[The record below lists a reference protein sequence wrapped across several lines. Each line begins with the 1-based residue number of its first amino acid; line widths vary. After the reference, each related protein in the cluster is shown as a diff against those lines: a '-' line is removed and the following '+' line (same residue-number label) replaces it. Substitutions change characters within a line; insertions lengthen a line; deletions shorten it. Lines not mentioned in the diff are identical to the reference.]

1 MQNGAVT
8 PYMDIYITSAV
19 FQIFQII
26 TVLAFSP
33 LIAGFINR
41 IEEIIQGKRGPSILQ
56 PYYDLYKLFHK
67 EVIISEDSSFV
78 FRFAP
83 FVSFISMILITMLIP
98 VLTAYPLPLGFM
110 GDMLGGAFLFS
121 LSSFFI
127 NIASLDKGTSYGG
140 LGSSRATVLAI
151 LSEPTLI
158 LVFVGVAL
166 IAKSTLPYV
175 MLNTIISHLPLYFSS
190 SHFLIITAFF
200 LLFLAD
206 TDRRPINASTHVEM
220 SMIEEARILDYSGPY
235 LALLKWSGYMK
246 QFLLLV
252 IFLNVLVF
260 PWGLAVN
267 HSPLSLFIAV
277 ITLIFKMFIVGIIA
291 ALIDTSISRLR
302 FFRYQEYFAA
312 AFVLSVLAIMTFQY
326 KGF

>member
-1 MQNGAVT
+1 MNIFLNST
-8 PYMDIYITSAV
+8 V
-19 FQIFQII
+19 FQIFQVI
-26 TVLAFSP
+26 TVLGFSP
-33 LIAGFINR
+33 FIAGFIGK
-41 IEEIIQGKRGPSILQ
+41 IEEIFEGKKGPSVFQ
-56 PYYDLYKLFHK
+56 PYYDIHKLFQK
-67 EVIISEDSSFV
+67 EILIPSGASFI
-78 FRFAP
+78 FKSAP
-83 FVSFISMILITMLIP
+83 FVSFISMVLITLLIP

-127 NIASLDKGTSYGG
+127 NIASLDLGTSYGG
-140 LGSSRATVLAI
+140 LGSSRATLLAI

-166 IAKSTLPYV
+166 IAQSTLPYV
-175 MLNTIISHLPLYFSS
+175 MLHTITTSLPFYFSPP
-190 SHFLIITAFF
+190 HFLIIAAFF

-206 TDRRPINASTHVEM
+206 TDRRPINASTHAEM

-260 PWGLAVN
+260 PWGLSVN
-267 HSPLSLFIAV
+267 HSPAGLIIAV
-277 ITLIFKMFIVGIIA
+277 ISLILKMLIVGFIA
-291 ALIDTSISRLR
+291 GVIDTAISRLR

>member
-1 MQNGAVT
+1 MK
-8 PYMDIYITSAV
+8 IYLNSVI
-19 FQIFQII
+19 FQIFQVL
-26 TVLAFSP
+26 TVLACSP
-33 LIAGFINR
+33 FIAGFISKL
-41 IEEIIQGKRGPSILQ
+41 EEIFEGKRGPSVFQ
-56 PYYDLYKLFHK
+56 PYYDLYKLFQK
-67 EVIISEDSSFV
+67 EILIPSDASFV
-78 FRFAP
+78 FKSAP
-83 FVSFISMILITMLIP
+83 FVSFISMVLITLLIP

-127 NIASLDKGTSYGG
+127 NIASLDMGTSYGG
-140 LGSSRATVLAI
+140 LGSSRATLLAI

-175 MLNTIISHLPLYFSS
+175 MLHTITKSLPLYFSP
-190 SHFLIITAFF
+190 SHFLIIAAFF

-220 SMIEEARILDYSGPY
+220 SMIEEARILEYSGPY
-235 LALLKWSGYMK
+235 LALLKWSGHMK

-260 PWGLAVN
+260 PWGLSVK
-267 HSPLSLFIAV
+267 HSPAGLIIAV
-277 ITLIFKMFIVGIIA
+277 TSLIVKMLIIGVIA
-291 ALIDTSISRLR
+291 AVIDTAISRLR

>member
-1 MQNGAVT
+1 MNF
-8 PYMDIYITSAV
+8 YINSTI
-19 FQIFQII
+19 FQIFQVI
-26 TVLAFSP
+26 TVLVFSP
-33 LIAGFINR
+33 LIAGFIGKL
-41 IEEIIQGKRGPSILQ
+41 EEFFQGKQGPPILQ

-67 EVIISEDSSFV
+67 EILIPGNSSFV
-78 FRFAP
+78 FRMAP
-83 FVSFISMILITMLIP
+83 FVSFVSMILITLLIP

-127 NIASLDKGTSYGG
+127 NTASLDMGTSYGG

-175 MLNTIISHLPLYFSS
+175 MLNTITSHLSLYFSP
-190 SHFLIITAFF
+190 SHFLIIAAFF

-220 SMIEEARILDYSGPY
+220 SMIEEARILEYSGPY

-252 IFLNVLVF
+252 IFLNVLVA

-267 HSPLSLFIAV
+267 HNSFSLIIAI
-277 ITLIFKMFIVGIIA
+277 ITLILKMFAIGVVA
-291 ALIDTSISRLR
+291 AIIDTSISRLR

-312 AFVLSVLAIMTFQY
+312 AFVLGILAIMTFQY

>member
-1 MQNGAVT
+1 MNIFLNST
-8 PYMDIYITSAV
+8 V
-19 FQIFQII
+19 FQIFQVI
-26 TVLAFSP
+26 TVLGFSP
-33 LIAGFINR
+33 FIAGFIGK
-41 IEEIIQGKRGPSILQ
+41 IEEIFEGKKGPSVFQ
-56 PYYDLYKLFHK
+56 PYYDIHKLFQK
-67 EVIISEDSSFV
+67 EILIPPSASFI
-78 FRFAP
+78 FKSAP
-83 FVSFISMILITMLIP
+83 FVSFISMVLITLLIP

-127 NIASLDKGTSYGG
+127 NIASLDLGTSYGG
-140 LGSSRATVLAI
+140 LGSSRATLLAI

-166 IAKSTLPYV
+166 IAQSTLPYV
-175 MLNTIISHLPLYFSS
+175 MLRTITASLPFYFSPP
-190 SHFLIITAFF
+190 HFLIIAAFF

-206 TDRRPINASTHVEM
+206 TDRRPINASTHAEM

-260 PWGLAVN
+260 PWGLSIN
-267 HSPLSLFIAV
+267 HSLAGLIIAV
-277 ITLIFKMFIVGIIA
+277 ISLILKMLIVGFIA
-291 ALIDTSISRLR
+291 GIIDTAISRLR

>member
-1 MQNGAVT
+1 M
-8 PYMDIYITSAV
+8 YIYIDSTA
-19 FQIFQII
+19 FQIFQVL

-33 LIAGFINR
+33 FISGFITKM
-41 IEEIIQGKRGPSILQ
+41 EEIIEGKKGPSIFQ
-56 PYYDLYKLFHK
+56 PYYDLRKLFHK
-67 EVIISEDSSFV
+67 EILVPENASFI
-78 FRFAP
+78 FRAAP
-83 FVSFISMILITMLIP
+83 FVSFVSMILITLLIP

-127 NIASLDKGTSYGG
+127 NIAALDTGTSYGG
-140 LGSSRATVLAI
+140 LGSSRATLLAI

-175 MLNTIISHLPLYFSS
+175 MLHTIIQSLPLYFSS
-190 SHFLIITAFF
+190 SHFLIIAAFF
-200 LLFLAD
+200 LLLLAD

-220 SMIEEARILDYSGPY
+220 SMIEEARILEYSGPY

-246 QFLLLV
+246 QFLLMV

-260 PWGLAVN
+260 PWGLSVN
-267 HSPLSLFIAV
+267 HSPVGLIVAIISLI
-277 ITLIFKMFIVGIIA
+277 LKMLCVGVIA
-291 ALIDTSISRLR
+291 AAIDTAISRLR

>member
-1 MQNGAVT
+1 MNIFLNST
-8 PYMDIYITSAV
+8 V
-19 FQIFQII
+19 FQIFQVI
-26 TVLAFSP
+26 TVLLCSP
-33 LIAGFINR
+33 FIAGFISK
-41 IEEIIQGKRGPSILQ
+41 IEEIIEGKTGPSVFQ
-56 PYYDLYKLFHK
+56 SYYDLYKLFHK
-67 EVIISEDSSFV
+67 EILIPKDASFI
-78 FRFAP
+78 FQSAP
-83 FVSFISMILITMLIP
+83 FVSFISMVLITLLIP
-98 VLTAYPLPLGFM
+98 VLTIYPLPLGFM

-127 NIASLDKGTSYGG
+127 NIASLDAGTSYGG
-140 LGSSRATVLAI
+140 LGSSRSTLLAI

-175 MLNTIISHLPLYFSS
+175 MLHTITASLPLYFSPP
-190 SHFLIITAFF
+190 HFLIIAAFF

-220 SMIEEARILDYSGPY
+220 SMIEEARILEYSGPY

-260 PWGLAVN
+260 PWGLSVN
-267 HSPLSLFIAV
+267 HSPAGLFIAIV
-277 ITLIFKMFIVGIIA
+277 SLIVKMLIVGVIA
-291 ALIDTSISRLR
+291 AVIDTAISRLR

>member
-1 MQNGAVT
+1 
-8 PYMDIYITSAV
+8 MDVYINSAV
-19 FQIFQII
+19 FQVCQVV
-26 TVLAFSP
+26 TVLVFSP
-33 LIAGFINR
+33 FIAGFISK
-41 IEEIIQGKRGPSILQ
+41 IEDIFEGKRGPSVFQ
-56 PYYDLYKLFHK
+56 PYYDLHKLFHK
-67 EVIISEDSSFV
+67 EILVPSDASFI
-78 FRFAP
+78 FKLTP
-83 FVSFISMILITMLIP
+83 FVSFISMVLVTLLIP

-110 GDMLGGAFLFS
+110 GDMLVGAFLFS
-121 LSSFFI
+121 FSSFFI
-127 NIASLDKGTSYGG
+127 NIASLDHSTSYGG
-140 LGSSRATVLAI
+140 LGSSRATLIAI

-166 IAKSTLPYV
+166 IARSTLPYV
-175 MLNTIISHLPLYFSS
+175 MLNTITSSLPLYFSP
-190 SHFLIITAFF
+190 SHFLIIVAFF

-206 TDRRPINASTHVEM
+206 TDRRPINASTSVEM
-220 SMIEEARILDYSGPY
+220 SMIEEARILEYSGPY
-235 LALLKWSGYMK
+235 LAFLKWSGYMK

-267 HSPLSLFIAV
+267 HSPIGLLVAVVSLIAKMLIVGFIAGV
-277 ITLIFKMFIVGIIA
+277 
-291 ALIDTSISRLR
+291 IDTAISRLR

>member
-1 MQNGAVT
+1 MMGAYVNST
-8 PYMDIYITSAV
+8 V
-19 FQIFQII
+19 FQIFQ
-26 TVLAFSP
+26 VLIVLSCSP
-33 LIAGFINR
+33 LISGFISKM
-41 IEEIIQGKRGPSILQ
+41 EEIFEGKTGPSIFQ
-56 PYYDLYKLFHK
+56 PYYDLRKLFHK
-67 EVIISEDSSFV
+67 EILIPVDASFI
-78 FRFAP
+78 FKLAP
-83 FVSFISMILITMLIP
+83 FVSFISMLLITLLIP

-127 NIASLDKGTSYGG
+127 NIASLDSGTSYGG
-140 LGSSRATVLAI
+140 LGSSRSTLLGI

-175 MLNTIISHLPLYFSS
+175 MLHAITESLPLYFSP
-190 SHFLIITAFF
+190 SHFLIIAAFF

-220 SMIEEARILDYSGPY
+220 SMIEEARILEYSGPY
-235 LALLKWSGYMK
+235 LAFLKWSGYMK

-260 PWGLAVN
+260 PWGLSVN
-267 HSPLSLFIAV
+267 HSPIGLIIAV
-277 ITLIFKMFIVGIIA
+277 ISLIAKMLIVGLVA
-291 ALIDTSISRLR
+291 AVIDTAVSRLR
-302 FFRYQEYFAA
+302 FFRYQEYFAG

>member
-1 MQNGAVT
+1 MNICLNSYLDST
-8 PYMDIYITSAV
+8 V
-19 FQIFQII
+19 FQIFQVL
-26 TVLAFSP
+26 TVLLCSP
-33 LIAGFINR
+33 FIAGFISK
-41 IEEIIQGKRGPSILQ
+41 IEEIIEGKTGPSVFQ

-67 EVIISEDSSFV
+67 EILIPKSASLIFKS
-78 FRFAP
+78 AP
-83 FVSFISMILITMLIP
+83 FVSFISMILITLLIP
-98 VLTAYPLPLGFM
+98 VLTVYPLPLGFM

-127 NIASLDKGTSYGG
+127 NIASLDLGTSYGG
-140 LGSSRATVLAI
+140 LGSSRATLLAI

-175 MLNTIISHLPLYFSS
+175 MLSTITASLPLYFSS
-190 SHFLIITAFF
+190 PHFLIIAAFF

-206 TDRRPINASTHVEM
+206 TDRRPINASTHAEM

-235 LALLKWSGYMK
+235 LALLKWAGYMK

-260 PWGLAVN
+260 PWGLAIN
-267 HSPLSLFIAV
+267 HSPVSLVLAIVSLIIKMLVIGFIAAV
-277 ITLIFKMFIVGIIA
+277 
-291 ALIDTSISRLR
+291 IDTAISRLR
-302 FFRYQEYFAA
+302 FFRYQEYFGA

>member
-1 MQNGAVT
+1 MK
-8 PYMDIYITSAV
+8 IYLNSTV
-19 FQIFQII
+19 FQIFQVL
-26 TVLAFSP
+26 TVLACSP
-33 LIAGFINR
+33 FIAGFIGK
-41 IEEIIQGKRGPSILQ
+41 IEEIFEGKRGPEVFQ

-67 EVIISEDSSFV
+67 EILVPLDASFI
-78 FRFAP
+78 FKLAP
-83 FVSFISMILITMLIP
+83 FVSFISMVLITLLIP

-127 NIASLDKGTSYGG
+127 NMASLDMGTSYGG
-140 LGSSRATVLAI
+140 LGSSRATLLAI

-175 MLNTIISHLPLYFSS
+175 MLHTITTSLPFYFSPP
-190 SHFLIITAFF
+190 HFLIIAAFF
-200 LLFLAD
+200 LLFLAE

-235 LALLKWSGYMK
+235 LALLKWSGHMK

-260 PWGLAVN
+260 PWGLSVE
-267 HSPLSLFIAV
+267 HSPFSLIIAIISLIAKMLVVGVIAAV
-277 ITLIFKMFIVGIIA
+277 I
-291 ALIDTSISRLR
+291 DTAISRLR

>member
-1 MQNGAVT
+1 MN
-8 PYMDIYITSAV
+8 IYLNSTV
-19 FQIFQII
+19 FQIFQVI
-26 TVLAFSP
+26 TVLGFSP
-33 LIAGFINR
+33 FIAGFIGK
-41 IEEIIQGKRGPSILQ
+41 IEEIFEGKKGPSVFQ
-56 PYYDLYKLFHK
+56 PYYDIHKLFQK
-67 EVIISEDSSFV
+67 EILIPSDASFI
-78 FRFAP
+78 FKSAP
-83 FVSFISMILITMLIP
+83 FVSFISMALITLLIP

-127 NIASLDKGTSYGG
+127 NIASLDLGTSYGG
-140 LGSSRATVLAI
+140 LGSSRATLLAI

-166 IAKSTLPYV
+166 IAQSTLPYV
-175 MLNTIISHLPLYFSS
+175 MLHTITTSLPFYFSPP
-190 SHFLIITAFF
+190 HFLIIAAFF

-206 TDRRPINASTHVEM
+206 TDRRPINASTHAEM

-260 PWGLAVN
+260 PWGLSVN
-267 HSPLSLFIAV
+267 HSPAGLIIAV
-277 ITLIFKMFIVGIIA
+277 ISLILKMFIVGFIA
-291 ALIDTSISRLR
+291 GVIDTAISRLR

>member
-1 MQNGAVT
+1 MN
-8 PYMDIYITSAV
+8 IYLNSTV
-19 FQIFQII
+19 FQIFQVL
-26 TVLAFSP
+26 TVLACSP
-33 LIAGFINR
+33 FIAGFISK
-41 IEEIIQGKRGPSILQ
+41 IEEIFEGKTGPSVFQ

-67 EVIISEDSSFV
+67 EILIPVDASFI
-78 FRFAP
+78 FKSAP
-83 FVSFISMILITMLIP
+83 FVSFISMVLITLLIP
-98 VLTAYPLPLGFM
+98 VLTIYPLPLGFM

-127 NIASLDKGTSYGG
+127 NIASLDLGTSYGG
-140 LGSSRATVLAI
+140 LGSSRATLLAI

-166 IAKSTLPYV
+166 IAQSTLPYV
-175 MLNTIISHLPLYFSS
+175 MLHTITSSLSLYFSPP
-190 SHFLIITAFF
+190 HFLIIVAFF

-260 PWGLAVN
+260 PWGLSVN
-267 HSPLSLFIAV
+267 HSPSGLIIAIISLIV
-277 ITLIFKMFIVGIIA
+277 KMLIVGFVA
-291 ALIDTSISRLR
+291 GVIDTAISRLR